1 MTCVW
6 PGFEETFLDRNGDN
20 GVFDLNNTTR
30 PSASAGSSLPDG
42 RYNGVTLSDLQEEAG
57 GIGVCSRELV
67 DVRDSLSAW

>member
-20 GVFDLNNTTR
+20 GVFDLNNDTS

-42 RYNGVTLSDLQEEAG
+42 RYNGVTLSDWQDEAG
-57 GIGVCSRELV
+57 GRGLLSRELV
-67 DVRDSLSAW
+67 DVRDSLSPW